1 VKKNQGFEKGQKGK
15 GVTNKG
21 LTTKSTPSEPNS
33 IEMKFACVETLMMN
47 MVALGEIQCTYF
59 MQN

>member
-1 VKKNQGFEKGQKGK
+1 MKNVEKNQGFEKGQKGK

-33 IEMKFACVETLMMN
+33 IEMRFAFLEALLMN
-47 MVALGEIQCTYF
+47 MVA
-59 MQN
+59 